1 MTSTVVELGATD
13 RTCTDQ
19 PSTNYVI
26 MSAQRDEEAFG
37 SGSSLIWFVIS
48 RTATVLFLML
58 TGLVGNGM
66 VIKIYRQDK
75 KLSGA
80 VYIIALAMIDLF
92 WLVLLLPHLPLLELS
107 DDLNSAALN
116 LYLENGYGASAKL
129 SYYTYLC
136 VQVTMALDQF
146 IAVFRPFKHK
156 QIRKRLNGC
165 MLAVAALIALVQC
178 IRLVIPDV
186 EELHAFS
193 GTIVLV
199 CMTVLTGVYSAT
211 ALKLYTQGRAI
222 RPRGSNVVAPKTISQ
237 RTTTVQAAEA
247 ERASTT
253 WTKQPPP
260 GKKRAMHI
268 QALKIYTSIF
278 LVFVGA
284 NAAATVVALRDVKW
298 LSYIYCINHMANP
311 VIYYC
316 FVEKFRKRVK
326 EYCGRLTR

>member
-1 MTSTVVELGATD
+1 
-13 RTCTDQ
+13 
-19 PSTNYVI
+19 

-37 SGSSLIWFVIS
+37 SRVLIWFVIS
-48 RTATVLFLML
+48 RTVMVLILML
-58 TGLVGNGM
+58 TGVIGNGM
-66 VIKIYRQDK
+66 VIKIYRQGK

-80 VYIIALAMIDLF
+80 VYIIALAVIDLF
-92 WLVLLLPHLPLLELS
+92 WLLLLLPHLPLLELS

-211 ALKLYTQGRAI
+211 ALKLYAQGRAT
-222 RPRGSNVVAPKTISQ
+222 RPRGTNVVTPKTISQ
-237 RTTTVQAAEA
+237 RTTQATEA
-247 ERASTT
+247 ERASTA

-298 LSYIYCINHMANP
+298 LSYVYCINHMANP